1 MMYWTQAN
9 WTASVLNQVQN
20 AIRKVYSLFFCFF
33 LSRGGSFRALMMREA
48 ADGTTE
54 IVA

>member
-1 MMYWTQAN
+1 MKKKHFEKY
-9 WTASVLNQVQN
+9 
-20 AIRKVYSLFFCFF
+20 IPFFCFF
-33 LSRGGSFRALMMREA
+33 LSLGGSFKALMIREA